1 LPAYRDRTGDL
12 LREVELLQPLLL
24 ARKLRPPV
32 CHAGKALKNMSSG
45 IDGRAR
51 WSGSGPVS
59 IIIRLDLTLT
69 GLSMLW

>member
-1 LPAYRDRTGDL
+1 
-12 LREVELLQPLLL
+12 
-24 ARKLRPPV
+24 
-32 CHAGKALKNMSSG
+32 MSSG